1 MKNDLFDLLAR
12 NVMLCDVVHI
22 AVGVILEIPEDPHQR
37 RGILFPRRGG
47 WQK

>member
-1 MKNDLFDLLAR
+1 MKNDLFDLLTR

-22 AVGVILEIPEDPHQR
+22 AVGVILEIPEDPQQHH
-37 RGILFPRRGG
+37 GILFPRWGG